1 MSDFL
6 GSPPARPRQ
15 QPDQAGT
22 LEMLATLFLVA
33 FVVATL
39 YVGREIFIPIAI
51 AILVS
56 FVLSP
61 PILLLRR
68 WGLGRVPSVLTIVL
82 TALVIAFSISAVLTR
97 QVSEF
102 AVDLPLY
109 QATINAKLDDL
120 RDAAADNALFT
131 KLSAAL
137 KNLAEI
143 NPHRPIP
150 SSAPASLD
158 QPKNQLTKGQE
169 SERPIPVEVHQP
181 EPGPFA
187 IVQTIAG
194 TALSPLETT
203 FIVVVFV
210 IFILLQRE
218 DLRNRFIRLAGSS
231 DLQRTTLA
239 LNDAA
244 ERLSR
249 FFLFQTLVN
258 ACFGIIIAVG
268 LYFIGV
274 PSPILWGIA
283 AFFLRFVPYIGPFI
297 AAAFPVALAAAIDPG
312 WGIALETLALFL
324 IVEPI
329 IGQAVEPWLYGRNTG
344 ISPIAV
350 VISATFWTWLWGTV
364 GLVLSTPLT
373 VCLVVLG
380 RHVER
385 LAFLDVIFGDAPP
398 LTQIENFYQRMLA
411 GDASEVVDQAER
423 FLKTNSLI
431 DYYDEVA
438 LPALLMAQ
446 VDLRRGVL
454 DEPRQRRIKE
464 TIDEVIED
472 LSDHVDQP
480 LAAAPALE
488 PFALEKSGGPS
499 PPSSAPSLSPSLS
512 PSLAAIVEA
521 PLPDLPDAGLTTN
534 RESEKPIL
542 CIAGRSFLDEAAAAL
557 FAQILEK
564 HGMGAKV
571 GPAGALTAGRIS
583 SLSAE
588 GVRLV
593 CLSYFDADLST
604 AGARFAVRRLRRRL
618 GEVKI
623 LAGFWQS
630 SPGQVSELCA
640 TTKADFCATK
650 FTKALGICLHEEVK
664 EGNPGPTHNDS
675 RPEGKSI
682 ARPAE
687 S

>member
-1 MSDFL
+1 MSEFL
-6 GSPPARPRQ
+6 GSPPTRPRP
-15 QPDQAGT
+15 QPDQART

-33 FVVATL
+33 FVVVLL
-39 YVGREIFIPIAI
+39 YIGREIFIPIAI

-68 WGLGRVPSVLTIVL
+68 WGLGRAISVLTVVIA
-82 TALVIAFSISAVLTR
+82 ALVIAFTVSAVLTR
-97 QVSEF
+97 QVSEL

-120 RDAAADNALFT
+120 RDAAADNVLFA
-131 KLSAAL
+131 KVSATL

-143 NPHRPIP
+143 NPRRPVL
-150 SSAPASLD
+150 SSVPAPLGHS
-158 QPKNQLTKGQE
+158 KNQLTKVQE

-203 FIVVVFV
+203 FIVVIFV

-218 DLRNRFIRLAGSS
+218 DLRNRFIRLVGSS

-239 LNDAA
+239 MNDAA
-244 ERLSR
+244 GRLSR
-249 FFLFQTLVN
+249 FFLVQTLVN
-258 ACFGIIIAVG
+258 ASFGIIIAVG
-268 LYFIGV
+268 LYFIGL
-274 PSPILWGIA
+274 PSPILWGIV
-283 AFFLRFVPYIGPFI
+283 AFLLRFVPYIGSFI
-297 AAAFPVALAAAIDPG
+297 AAAFPVALAAALDPG
-312 WGIALETLALFL
+312 WAIALETLALFL

-423 FLKTNSLI
+423 FLKTDTLI

-438 LPALLMAQ
+438 LPALLLAQ

-472 LSDHVDQP
+472 LSDQVDP
-480 LAAAPALE
+480 PPSAAPAAA
-488 PFALEKSGGPS
+488 PFALENTGGPS
-499 PPSSAPSLSPSLS
+499 PPAFVESPAPTPG
-512 PSLAAIVEA
+512 PIVQA
-521 PLPDLPDAGLTTN
+521 PLPDLSRAGPTAN

-542 CIAGRSFLDEAAAAL
+542 CLAGRGFLDEAAATL

-583 SLSAE
+583 SLSDE

-593 CLSYFDADLST
+593 CLSYFDADVST

-623 LAGFWQS
+623 LAGFWQLG
-630 SPGQVSELCA
+630 PGQVSELCTA
-640 TTKADFCATK
+640 TKADFCATS
-650 FTKALGICLHEEVK
+650 FREALAFCLQEAVEA
-664 EGNPGPTHNDS
+664 ERGEPGKIS
-675 RPEGKSI
+675 EK
-682 ARPAE
+682 PAV
-687 S
+687 